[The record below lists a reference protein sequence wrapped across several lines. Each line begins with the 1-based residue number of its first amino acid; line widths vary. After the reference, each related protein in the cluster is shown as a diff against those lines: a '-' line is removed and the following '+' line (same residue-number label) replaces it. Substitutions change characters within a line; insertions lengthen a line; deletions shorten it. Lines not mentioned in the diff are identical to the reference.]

1 MVYNVLGVA
10 LLLRPAAHQ
19 VSPLVEDALQAGLGQ
34 PLTRALE
41 EGTMLML
48 PLGSPLPAPTCQCKQ
63 HSNVVSELSFGKSQ
77 IQFLHVRFEKLDL
90 KNGRICCF
98 DLACARH

>member
-1 MVYNVLGVA
+1 MVYNELGVA
-10 LLLRPAAHQ
+10 LLLRLAAHQ

-41 EGTMLML
+41 EGTMLVL

-63 HSNVVSELSFGKSQ
+63 HSNVVSKLSFGKSQ

-90 KNGRICCF
+90 NGRIRCF

>member
-1 MVYNVLGVA
+1 MVYDVLGVA

-34 PLTRALE
+34 PLTCALE
-41 EGTMLML
+41 EGTMLVL
-48 PLGSPLPAPTCQCKQ
+48 PLGSPLPTSTCQCKQ

-77 IQFLHVRFEKLDL
+77 IQSLHVRFGELDL

-98 DLACARH
+98 DLASAMH